1 MLSFKTAA
9 EFCEINCRSIVKTI
23 ALLPTRPP
31 LLLCSDS
38 TTFGMADNLHKAI
51 RSMSLDDDDPITFP
65 DEPQFRVFDANAT
78 SILGRLLNPD
88 AQNMARMI
96 EFMPTAWNYVRA
108 KVAFTEDS
116 PAFEAKNLNLPS
128 GDVVVIEYEYEKIHK
143 RCFGCFRM
151 THEKSSCPYS
161 KKKNLRLVSKEAAPV
176 TKDPV
181 TPLIEG
187 RLEGLPGFRLLF
199 PQLPPEESR
208 MAIQYVSHANE
219 TKRKARILRVQQAIE
234 VDKDNPPASL
244 TKFSHELN
252 KEKGHVFDY
261 GRTVSDQDIEVVK
274 RPTPTLSAPVFGRLS
289 FPTEVSSG
297 ESSGA
302 PSRHKN
308 PMVFSMGASGSC
320 FTGMPKSKKKER
332 RRPPA

>member
-31 LLLCSDS
+31 LLLRSDS

-65 DEPQFRVFDANAT
+65 DEPQFR
-78 SILGRLLNPD
+78 
-88 AQNMARMI
+88 
-96 EFMPTAWNYVRA
+96 
-108 KVAFTEDS
+108 
-116 PAFEAKNLNLPS
+116 
-128 GDVVVIEYEYEKIHK
+128 
-143 RCFGCFRM
+143 
-151 THEKSSCPYS
+151 
-161 KKKNLRLVSKEAAPV
+161 
-176 TKDPV
+176 
-181 TPLIEG
+181 
-187 RLEGLPGFRLLF
+187 GLPGFRLLF